1 MIHVLE
7 PSRNAHVDLCH
18 ALMVALDDGAYR
30 GKINYQRIPG
40 LMKMAAAR
48 DCNVVRFM
56 LEEILRVTR

>member
-30 GKINYQRIPG
+30 GKIDYQRIPG

-48 DCNVVRFM
+48 DCNVVRYM
-56 LEEILRVTR
+56 LEMILRLTR